1 MTHSL
6 AIRAVLKLS
15 PRLRLKLELEIG
27 PKPKMDDRVGHVQG
41 GFKDPTLS
49 TDSIVLASA
58 NFDIP
63 FGRRM
68 GILLESFT

>member
-1 MTHSL
+1 
-6 AIRAVLKLS
+6 
-15 PRLRLKLELEIG
+15 
-27 PKPKMDDRVGHVQG
+27 MDDRVGHVQG